1 MPVALEAVRPPAA
14 AATVEHAAIV
24 IGAGL
29 SGLTAAAKLE
39 QHYGIS
45 PLVLEAQDAVGG
57 RIRDLCLGNG
67 AAVELGANWFAGSQ
81 PLIAE
86 QLDALGL
93 QTVPTYDQGLHL
105 MYWRGRRRAFK
116 GAIPPIGLLPAV
128 EVGLALA
135 KLERLALSI
144 DPAAPWL
151 HSDADRLDRSDFG
164 SWIER
169 NVRTASARA
178 FLILVAEII
187 FGAPP
192 HMLSLLYVLFYARS
206 SGSLTSLISVRNG
219 HQEFRIQGGPGRLVA
234 ALAARLNRPVLT
246 GTPVDRVDSSGG
258 GVSVFSSGRCFRARH
273 VVLALAP
280 MMANRIRFEPMLSPA
295 RDRLLQ
301 SMPQGRV
308 VKVALLYK
316 HPWWRLRGLSG
327 QMMSDAAP
335 LTYTI
340 DNSPDNGMGS
350 LAGFVCTSHADRF
363 CDLPPAVQRDE
374 LEAAIRRGFGA
385 DAPPA
390 EHIHVED
397 WAANSWIRGSY
408 GGYCP
413 PGVLTKY
420 GSSLRAG
427 TPWLS
432 WAGAE
437 TATTHVCQMEGAIQS
452 GSRAADETAAALA
465 ERRSIGTR

>member
-1 MPVALEAVRPPAA
+1 MSVAVDLFPPAA
-14 AATVEHAAIV
+14 AKGAAPSAIV

-29 SGLTAAAKLE
+29 SGLVAAARLE
-39 QHYGIS
+39 QRYGIS
-45 PLVLEAQDAVGG
+45 PLVLEAQETVGG
-57 RIRDLCLGNG
+57 RIRDLCLGG
-67 AAVELGANWFAGSQ
+67 GESVELGANWFAKSQ

-86 QLDALGL
+86 QLCALGL
-93 QTVPTYDQGLHL
+93 ESVPTYDEGLHL
-105 MYWRGRRRAFK
+105 MHWRGRRRAFK
-116 GAIPPIGLLPAV
+116 GAVPPIGAFPAL

-135 KLERLALSI
+135 KLERLALPI

-151 HSDADRLDRSDFG
+151 HQDAGHLDRRDFG

-169 NVRTASARA
+169 TVRTASART
-178 FLILVAEII
+178 FLSLVSEII

-219 HQEFRIQGGPGRLVA
+219 HQELRIRGGPGQLVA
-234 ALAARLNRPVLT
+234 ALAARLGRAVVT
-246 GTPVDRVDSSGG
+246 GAPVDRVERGG
-258 GVSVFSSGRCFRARH
+258 SGVSVFSSGRCFHARH

-280 MMANRIRFEPMLSPA
+280 MMANRIRFEPMLAPS

-316 HPWWRLRGLSG
+316 NPWWRGLGLSG
-327 QMMSDAAP
+327 QMMSDSTP

-340 DNSPDNGMGS
+340 DNSPDNGTGA
-350 LAGFVCTSHADRF
+350 LAGFVCTSQADRF
-363 CDLPPAVQRDE
+363 CDLSPEAQRKE
-374 LEAAIRRGFGA
+374 LEAAIRRSFGA
-385 DAPPA
+385 DAPTA
-390 EHIHVED
+390 EQVHVED
-397 WAANSWIRGSY
+397 WAANPWIRGSY

-420 GSSLRAG
+420 GPTLRAG
-427 TPWLS
+427 ASGLS

-437 TATTHVCQMEGAIQS
+437 TATTHVCQMEGAIQA
-452 GSRAADETAAALA
+452 GLRAADETAAALA
-465 ERRSIGTR
+465 ECTAGRTG